1 MYGKSHRSVPENF
14 LQQII
19 EQLDCKQLKDNKV
32 VETVN
37 KFLDKSH
44 QTDLTGCSDRLTV
57 PAGREKSASLHIL
70 ILNTAFGDFHMTS
83 SQVS

>member
-1 MYGKSHRSVPENF
+1 MESHTAQCLKIFFSKLLNNWTV
-14 LQQII
+14 
-19 EQLDCKQLKDNKV
+19 KQLKDNKV